1 MQPFLTTFDFCLTM
15 ILPGTFIFIYKTI
28 NKKKKKLKNH
38 TNNFKNVK
46 LFYSL
51 KGVQTPEELNDVH
64 MHFLLYYSHL
74 IPKMKEKKRQKDRE
88 ERAAARKQ
96 ARRKRANV
104 EDDGES
110 VIGNEEEPDE
120 NEEPE
125 IEEPEVDI
133 LKPAARGG
141 PYAICRKA
149 KLGKM
154 KLIETFLRFNSK
166 TLFY

>member
-1 MQPFLTTFDFCLTM
+1 MS
-15 ILPGTFIFIYKTI
+15 
-28 NKKKKKLKNH
+28 
-38 TNNFKNVK
+38 
-46 LFYSL
+46 FYSL

-74 IPKMKEKKRQKDRE
+74 IPKMKEKKRQKERE

-110 VIGNEEEPDE
+110 IIGND
-120 NEEPE
+120 EEPE
-125 IEEPEVDI
+125 EDEEPEVEEPEVDVM
-133 LKPAARGG
+133 KPAARGG

-154 KLIETFLRFNSK
+154 NLV
-166 TLFY
+166 